1 MIDINLTISIITLN
15 INVLNIPI
23 RRQRLSEW
31 IKNNTQL
38 YVIYRNSTS
47 NIKTHTD

>member
-1 MIDINLTISIITLN
+1 MIDITLTISIITLN

-38 YVIYRNSTS
+38 YVIYRKPTS
-47 NIKTHTD
+47 NIKAHED

>member
-1 MIDINLTISIITLN
+1 MCRRQKWEQKLKQQIKTVRNMIDNNLTISIITLN

-31 IKNNTQL
+31 I
-38 YVIYRNSTS
+38 
-47 NIKTHTD
+47 